1 MGYKIDEVE
10 GIGPA
15 FREKLTAAGITTTD
29 QLLSEGGAKAG
40 RKALAEKTGISEG
53 QLLKWINRADLMRV
67 SGIGKQFA
75 ELLECTG
82 VDTIKELAT
91 RNAGN
96 LAEAMT
102 TLNDEKKLTKGTA
115 NTEQVQGWID
125 QAKTME
131 PGVTH

>member
-15 FREKLTAAGITTTD
+15 FREKLTAAGITNTD
-29 QLLSEGGAKAG
+29 QLLKEAGAKAG

-53 QLLKWINRADLMRV
+53 QILKWINRADLMRI
-67 SGIGKQFA
+67 SGVGKQFA
-75 ELLECTG
+75 ELMECTG
-82 VDTIKELAT
+82 VDTVKELAQ
-91 RNAGN
+91 RNAAN

-102 TLNDEKKLTKGTA
+102 KINGEKKLTKGSVS
-115 NTEQVQGWID
+115 ESQVQGWID
-125 QAKTME
+125 QAKTMD